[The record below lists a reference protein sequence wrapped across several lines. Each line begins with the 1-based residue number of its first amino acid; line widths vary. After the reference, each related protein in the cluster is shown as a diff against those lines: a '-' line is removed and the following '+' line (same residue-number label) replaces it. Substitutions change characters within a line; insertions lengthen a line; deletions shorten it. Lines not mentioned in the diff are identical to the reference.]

1 MAYRTSRVPAMGAG
15 LAEAANLRGEWARG
29 WKMIAV
35 ALVAYV
41 LGAVGMF
48 FAFGLFF
55 KPLSSEFHWSREAI
69 SGFNSIS
76 SVTYAVASPFVGRLA
91 DRFGMKRV
99 ILTCA
104 VIVAV
109 GFGSQGL

>member
-1 MAYRTSRVPAMGAG
+1 MADRLSRVPVMGPG
-15 LAEAANLRGEWARG
+15 FPEATNLRGEWARG

-69 SGFNSIS
+69 SGFTSIS
-76 SVTYAVASPFVGRLA
+76 GV
-91 DRFGMKRV
+91 M
-99 ILTCA
+99 
-104 VIVAV
+104 
-109 GFGSQGL
+109 